1 MNQNDIQ
8 TIVIVGA
15 GQAGASAILELR
27 ANKYEGKIILVG
39 DETHLPY
46 ERPPLSKDEILKPED
61 TKIEILSEQKLV
73 DLGVEHIR
81 GNAVVKI
88 NSDAKTIELKNGETV
103 AFDKL
108 LLATGGAARRLPNFD
123 ALGKHVYTLRNLED
137 SQALVPV
144 LQAGRRIV
152 LIGGG
157 VIGLELASS
166 ARAKECQVTVVE
178 MGAMV
183 MGRSSPRILS
193 EFLLAQQRLA
203 GVDVR
208 LETKIA
214 DCRLEQN
221 QQGEEV
227 VITLEGG
234 EELRADAVIYG
245 IGIIPNAQ
253 LALDAGLEVDFAI
266 KVNDN
271 CQSSHP
277 DIYAAGDVA
286 TQLRDCGSH
295 RRVETWENAN
305 LQAGIFARHVMG
317 VEHPT
322 PNPAWFWTDQLNIN
336 YQFVGDMAAA
346 EWIVRGEMNPE
357 QGDASSFVLFGVTD
371 GVIVGGITVNA
382 AKEMRHLKKLISK
395 QAPFEADKYLDLS
408 QDLRKLVK

>member
-1 MNQNDIQ
+1 MSQNGIE

-46 ERPPLSKDEILKPED
+46 ERPPLSKDVILKPEE
-61 TKIEILSEQKLV
+61 TKIEILSEEKLAE
-73 DLGVEHIR
+73 LGVEHIR
-81 GNAVVKI
+81 GNGVVKI
-88 NSDAKTIELKNGETV
+88 HSDAKTVELKNGEIV

-166 ARAKECQVTVVE
+166 ARSKDCIVTVIE
-178 MGAMV
+178 MGPMV
-183 MGRSSPRILS
+183 MGRSSPRVLS

-208 LETKIA
+208 LSTSIS
-214 DCRLEQN
+214 DCKLD
-221 QQGEEV
+221 GEEV
-227 VITLEGG
+227 VITIEGG

-245 IGIIPNAQ
+245 IGIVPNAQ
-253 LALDAGLEVDFAI
+253 LAVDAGLDVDFAI

-271 CQSSHP
+271 CQTSHP

-286 TQLRDCGSH
+286 TQLRDCGNH

-336 YQFVGDMAAA
+336 YQFVGDMAAS
-346 EWIVRGEMNPE
+346 EWIARGEVNPE
-357 QGDASSFVLFGVTD
+357 LAAESSFVLFGVTD

-395 QAPFEADKYLDLS
+395 NAAFEADKYLDLS

>member
-1 MNQNDIQ
+1 MSNIES
-8 TIVIVGA
+8 IVIVGA

-27 ANKYEGKIILVG
+27 GNKFEGNIILIG
-39 DETHLPY
+39 DEIHLPY
-46 ERPPLSKDEILKPED
+46 ERPPLSKDVILKPEE
-61 TKIEILSEQKLV
+61 TKIEILSEEKLA

-81 GNAVVKI
+81 GNGVVKI
-88 NSDAKTIELKNGETV
+88 NAEAHTVELQNGDVV
-103 AFDKL
+103 AYDKL

-144 LQAGRRIV
+144 LQPGRRII

-166 ARAKECQVTVVE
+166 ARFKDCEVTVIE
-178 MGAMV
+178 MGPMV

-203 GVDVR
+203 GVNVR

-214 DCRLEQN
+214 DCRLE
-221 QQGEEV
+221 GEEV
-227 VITLEGG
+227 VVTLEGG
-234 EELRADAVIYG
+234 EELRADAVVYG
-245 IGIIPNAQ
+245 IGIVPNAQ
-253 LALDAGLEVDFAI
+253 LALDAGLAVDCAI
-266 KVNDN
+266 QVNEH
-271 CQSSHP
+271 CQTSHP

-286 TQLRDCGSH
+286 TQLRDCGNH

-317 VEHPT
+317 LEQPT

-336 YQFVGDMAAA
+336 YQFVGDMTAS
-346 EWIVRGEMNPE
+346 EWVVRGEMNAE
-357 QGDASSFVLFGVTD
+357 QGADSSFVLFGVTD
-371 GVIVGGITVNA
+371 GIIVGGITVNA
-382 AKEMRHLKKLISK
+382 AKDMRHLKKLISK
-395 QAPFEADKYLDLS
+395 QAAFEADKYLDLS

>member
-1 MNQNDIQ
+1 MSQNETK

-46 ERPPLSKDEILKPED
+46 ERPPLSKDVILKPDE
-61 TKIEILSEQKLV
+61 TKIEILSEQKLA

-81 GNAVVKI
+81 GNGVVKI
-88 NSDAKTIELKNGETV
+88 NAEAKTVELKNGESI

-137 SQALVPV
+137 SQVLVPV

-166 ARAKECQVTVVE
+166 ARFKDCQVTVIE
-178 MGAMV
+178 MGSMV

-203 GVDVR
+203 GVNVR
-208 LETKIA
+208 LETKISN
-214 DCRLEQN
+214 CQLE
-221 QQGEEV
+221 GEEV

-253 LALDAGLEVDFAI
+253 LASDAGLDVDFAI
-266 KVNDN
+266 QVNEN
-271 CQSSHP
+271 CQTSHP

-286 TQLRDCGSH
+286 TQLRGNGQYG
-295 RRVETWENAN
+295 RVETWENAN
-305 LQAGIFARHVMG
+305 LQAGIFARHVMR

-346 EWIVRGEMNPE
+346 EWNIRGEM
-357 QGDASSFVLFGVTD
+357 DAAKGAESSFILFGVTD

-382 AKEMRHLKKLISK
+382 AKDMRLLKKLISK
-395 QAPFEADKYLDLS
+395 QADFEADKHLDMS
-408 QDLRKLVK
+408 QELRKLVK

>member
-1 MNQNDIQ
+1 MSNIE
-8 TIVIVGA
+8 TVVIVGA

-46 ERPPLSKDEILKPED
+46 ERPPLSKDVILNPAE
-61 TKIEILSEQKLV
+61 TKIEILSEQKLA
-73 DLGVEHIR
+73 DLGVEVIR
-81 GNAVVKI
+81 GNGVVKI
-88 NSDAKTIELKNGETV
+88 NSEAKTIDLQNGDSV

-166 ARAKECQVTVVE
+166 ARYKECNVTVIE
-178 MGAMV
+178 QGPMV
-183 MGRSSPRILS
+183 MGRSSPRVLS

-214 DCRLEQN
+214 DCKLD
-221 QQGEEV
+221 GEEV

-234 EELRADAVIYG
+234 EELRADAVVYG
-245 IGIIPNAQ
+245 IGIVPNAQ
-253 LALDAGLEVDFAI
+253 LAVEAGLDVDFAI
-266 KVNDN
+266 KVNEN
-271 CQSSHP
+271 CQTSNA

-286 TQLRDCGSH
+286 TQLRADGEF

-305 LQAGIFARHVMG
+305 LQAGVFARHVMN
-317 VEHPT
+317 VEHPVE
-322 PNPAWFWTDQLNIN
+322 NPAWFWTDQLNIN

-346 EWIVRGEMNPE
+346 EWLVRGEINPE
-357 QGDASSFVLFGVTD
+357 LRQESSFVLFGVTD

-395 QAPFEADKYLDLS
+395 QAAFEADKYLDIS

>member
-1 MNQNDIQ
+1 MSNIE
-8 TIVIVGA
+8 TVVIVGA

-46 ERPPLSKDEILKPED
+46 ERPPLSKDVILNPAE
-61 TKIEILSEQKLV
+61 TKIEILSEQKLA
-73 DLGVEHIR
+73 DLGVEVIR
-81 GNAVVKI
+81 GNGVVKI
-88 NSDAKTIELKNGETV
+88 NSEAKTIDLQNGDSV

-166 ARAKECQVTVVE
+166 ARYKECNVTVIE
-178 MGAMV
+178 QGPMV
-183 MGRSSPRILS
+183 MGRSSPRVLS

-214 DCRLEQN
+214 DCKLD
-221 QQGEEV
+221 GEEV

-234 EELRADAVIYG
+234 EELRADAVVYG
-245 IGIIPNAQ
+245 IGIVPNAQ
-253 LALDAGLEVDFAI
+253 LAVEAGLDVDFAI
-266 KVNDN
+266 KVNEN
-271 CQSSHP
+271 CQTSNA

-286 TQLRDCGSH
+286 TQLRADGEF

-305 LQAGIFARHVMG
+305 LQAGVFARHVMN
-317 VEHPT
+317 VEHPVE
-322 PNPAWFWTDQLNIN
+322 NPAWFWTDQLNIN

-346 EWIVRGEMNPE
+346 EWLVRGEINPE
-357 QGDASSFVLFGVTD
+357 LLQESSFVLFGVTD

-395 QAPFEADKYLDLS
+395 QAAFEADKYLDIS

>member
-1 MNQNDIQ
+1 MSNIES
-8 TIVIVGA
+8 IVIVGA

-27 ANKYEGKIILVG
+27 GNKFEGNIILIG
-39 DETHLPY
+39 DEIHLPY
-46 ERPPLSKDEILKPED
+46 ERPPLSKDVILKPEE
-61 TKIEILSEQKLV
+61 TKIEILSEEKLA

-81 GNAVVKI
+81 GNGVVKI
-88 NSDAKTIELKNGETV
+88 NAEAHTVELQNGDVV
-103 AFDKL
+103 AYDKL

-123 ALGKHVYTLRNLED
+123 ALGEHVYTLRNLED

-144 LQAGRRIV
+144 LQPGRRII

-166 ARAKECQVTVVE
+166 ARFKDCEVTVIE
-178 MGAMV
+178 MGPMV

-203 GVDVR
+203 GVNVR

-214 DCRLEQN
+214 DCRLE
-221 QQGEEV
+221 GEEV
-227 VITLEGG
+227 VVTLEGG
-234 EELRADAVIYG
+234 EELRADAVVYG
-245 IGIIPNAQ
+245 IGIVPNAQ
-253 LALDAGLEVDFAI
+253 LALDAGLAVDCAI
-266 KVNDN
+266 QVNEH
-271 CQSSHP
+271 CQTSHP

-286 TQLRDCGSH
+286 TQLRDCGNH

-317 VEHPT
+317 LEQPT

-336 YQFVGDMAAA
+336 YQFVGDMTAS
-346 EWIVRGEMNPE
+346 EWVVRGEMNAE
-357 QGDASSFVLFGVTD
+357 QGADSSFVLFGVTD
-371 GVIVGGITVNA
+371 GIIVGGITVNA
-382 AKEMRHLKKLISK
+382 AKDMRHLKKLISK
-395 QAPFEADKYLDLS
+395 QAAFEADKYLDLS

>member
-1 MNQNDIQ
+1 MSNIE
-8 TIVIVGA
+8 TVVIVGA

-46 ERPPLSKDEILKPED
+46 ERPPLSKDVILNPAE
-61 TKIEILSEQKLV
+61 TKIEILSEQKLA
-73 DLGVEHIR
+73 DLGVEVIR
-81 GNAVVKI
+81 GNGVVKI
-88 NSDAKTIELKNGETV
+88 NSEAKTIDLQNGDSV

-166 ARAKECQVTVVE
+166 ARYKECNVTVIE
-178 MGAMV
+178 QGPMV
-183 MGRSSPRILS
+183 MGRSSPRVLS

-214 DCRLEQN
+214 DCKLD
-221 QQGEEV
+221 GEEV

-234 EELRADAVIYG
+234 EELRADAVVYG
-245 IGIIPNAQ
+245 IGIVPNAQ
-253 LALDAGLEVDFAI
+253 LAVEAGLDVDFAI
-266 KVNDN
+266 KVNEN
-271 CQSSHP
+271 CQTSNA

-286 TQLRDCGSH
+286 TQLRADGEF

-305 LQAGIFARHVMG
+305 IQAGVFARHVMN
-317 VEHPT
+317 VEHPVE
-322 PNPAWFWTDQLNIN
+322 NPAWFWTDQLNIN

-346 EWIVRGEMNPE
+346 EWLVRGEINPE
-357 QGDASSFVLFGVTD
+357 LRQESSFVLFGVTD

-395 QAPFEADKYLDLS
+395 QAAFEADKYLDIS

>member
-1 MNQNDIQ
+1 MSQNETK

-27 ANKYEGKIILVG
+27 ANKYVGKIILVG

-46 ERPPLSKDEILKPED
+46 ERPPLSKDVILKPDE
-61 TKIEILSEQKLV
+61 TKIEILSEQKLA

-81 GNAVVKI
+81 DNGVVKI
-88 NSDAKTIELKNGETV
+88 NAEAKSIELKNGEII

-166 ARAKECQVTVVE
+166 ARSKDCQVTVIE
-178 MGAMV
+178 MGSMV

-208 LETKIA
+208 LSTQISN
-214 DCRLEQN
+214 CQLE
-221 QQGEEV
+221 GEEV

-253 LALDAGLEVDFAI
+253 LATDAGLEVNFAI
-266 KVNDN
+266 QVNEN
-271 CQSSHP
+271 CQTSHP

-286 TQLRDCGSH
+286 TQLRGNGQYG
-295 RRVETWENAN
+295 RVETWENAN
-305 LQAGIFARHVMG
+305 LQAGIFARHVMN

-336 YQFVGDMAAA
+336 YQFVGDMTAA
-346 EWIVRGEMNPE
+346 EWHVRGEMNAE
-357 QGDASSFVLFGVTD
+357 LAAESSFVLFGVSN

-382 AKEMRHLKKLISK
+382 GKDMRLLKKLISK
-395 QAPFEADKYLDLS
+395 NAPFEADKHLDLT
-408 QDLRKLVK
+408 QELRKLVK

>member
-1 MNQNDIQ
+1 MSQNGIE

-46 ERPPLSKDEILKPED
+46 ERPPLSKDVILKPEE
-61 TKIEILSEQKLV
+61 TKIEILSEEKLAE
-73 DLGVEHIR
+73 LGVEHIR
-81 GNAVVKI
+81 GNGVVKI
-88 NSDAKTIELKNGETV
+88 HSDAKTVELKNGEIV

-108 LLATGGAARRLPNFD
+108 LIATGGAARRLPNFD

-166 ARAKECQVTVVE
+166 ARSKDCIVTVIE
-178 MGAMV
+178 MGPMV
-183 MGRSSPRILS
+183 MGRSSPRVLS

-203 GVDVR
+203 GVDIR
-208 LETKIA
+208 LSTSIA
-214 DCRLEQN
+214 DCKLD
-221 QQGEEV
+221 GEEV

-245 IGIIPNAQ
+245 IGIVPNAQ
-253 LALDAGLEVDFAI
+253 LAVDAGLDVDFAI

-271 CQSSHP
+271 CQTSHP

-286 TQLRDCGSH
+286 TQLRDCGNH

-336 YQFVGDMAAA
+336 YQFVGDMAAS
-346 EWIVRGEMNPE
+346 EWIARGEVNPE
-357 QGDASSFVLFGVTD
+357 LAAESSFVLFGVTD

-395 QAPFEADKYLDLS
+395 NAAFEADKYLDLS

>member
-1 MNQNDIQ
+1 MSQNAIE

-27 ANKYEGKIILVG
+27 SNKYEGKIILVG

-46 ERPPLSKDEILKPED
+46 ERPPLSKDVILKPAD
-61 TKIEILSEQKLV
+61 TKIEILSEQKMA
-73 DLGVEHIR
+73 DFGVEHIR
-81 GNAVVKI
+81 GNGVQKI
-88 NSDAKTIELKNGETV
+88 NADAKTIELQNGDVV
-103 AFDKL
+103 AYDKL

-166 ARAKECQVTVVE
+166 ARFKDCSVTVIE
-178 MGAMV
+178 MGPMV

-193 EFLLAQQRLA
+193 EFLLAQQKLA

-208 LETKIA
+208 LSTSIA

-221 QQGEEV
+221 QDGEEI
-227 VITLEGG
+227 VITLDGG
-234 EELRADAVIYG
+234 EELRADAVVYG
-245 IGIIPNAQ
+245 IGIVPNAQ
-253 LALDAGLEVDFAI
+253 LAVDAGLEVDFAI
-266 KVNDN
+266 KVNAN
-271 CQSSHP
+271 CQTSNA

-286 TQLRDCGSH
+286 TQLRADGEF

-346 EWIVRGEMNPE
+346 DWIARGEIKPE
-357 QGDASSFVLFGVTD
+357 LAAESSFVLFGVTD

-395 QAPFEADKYLDLS
+395 NAAFEADKYLDLS
-408 QDLRKLVK
+408 QELRKLVK

>member
-1 MNQNDIQ
+1 MSNIE
-8 TIVIVGA
+8 TVVIVGA

-46 ERPPLSKDEILKPED
+46 ERPPLSKDVILKPSE
-61 TKIEILSEQKLV
+61 TKIEILSEEKLA
-73 DLGVEHIR
+73 DLGVEVIR
-81 GNAVVKI
+81 GNGVVKI
-88 NSDAKTIELKNGETV
+88 NSEAKTIELAKGDVV

-108 LLATGGAARRLPNFD
+108 LIATGGAARRLPNFD

-144 LQAGRRIV
+144 LQPSQRVV

-166 ARAKECQVTVVE
+166 ARYKECEVTVIE
-178 MGAMV
+178 MGPMV
-183 MGRSSPRILS
+183 MGRSSPRVLS
-193 EFLLAQQRLA
+193 EFLLAQQQLA

-208 LETKIA
+208 LSTSIA
-214 DCRLEQN
+214 DCKLD
-221 QQGEEV
+221 GEEV
-227 VITLEGG
+227 VVTLGNA
-234 EELRADAVIYG
+234 EELRADAVVYG
-245 IGIIPNAQ
+245 IGIVPNVQ
-253 LALDAGLEVDFAI
+253 LALEAGLDVDFAI
-266 KVNDN
+266 KVNEN
-271 CQSSHP
+271 CQTSNP

-286 TQLRDCGSH
+286 TQLRADGEF

-322 PNPAWFWTDQLNIN
+322 PNPAWFWTDQLSIN

-346 EWIVRGEMNPE
+346 EWHVRGEINPE
-357 QGDASSFVLFGVTD
+357 LRTESSFVLFGVTD

-395 QAPFEADKYLDLS
+395 NASFEADKYLDLS